1 MAIKALFGSVT
12 KNLFLAISRAMQ
24 GSDLPMSMAPYPRYG
39 PVREPGLDF
48 PAEHI
53 TLTRLEY
60 RIGVL
65 ETRVAALQ
73 ETVDAW
79 DQWYH
84 HWNPLF
90 RLLHW
95 MFGFMLNR
103 N

>member
-1 MAIKALFGSVT
+1 
-12 KNLFLAISRAMQ
+12 MQ

-48 PAEHI
+48 PAEHV
-53 TLTRLEY
+53 TRLEY

-73 ETVDAW
+73 ETVDNW
-79 DQWYH
+79 EQWYH
-84 HWNPLF
+84 QWNPLF

-95 MFGFMLNR
+95 MFGFMLHR